1 MAASYTVDG
10 NVNWCSHSGEQN
22 GGSLNSEYHSC
33 ISSCDPPAGHR
44 SGKTRKSKRHM
55 YPNDDAALFTT
66 AKTWKQPEWPLT
78 KEEVKKMMQHYSA
91 LKRAK

>member
-1 MAASYTVDG
+1 MLDG
-10 NVNWCSHSGEQN
+10 
-22 GGSLNSEYHSC
+22 L
-33 ISSCDPPAGHR
+33 SSIIKGQLL
-44 SGKTRKSKRHM
+44 
-55 YPNDDAALFTT
+55 LFTT